1 MPGLPHFPPFSSFSP
16 CHSRRSPSPVSL
28 PSPCRQEPQPMA
40 QFTSPYAAMQVPS
53 YTNADRVEAEE
64 LHDLNY
70 RSFQQMGRQLS
81 MDGLE
86 VQLRAKDSIEKAA
99 LTANRPSQSLSK
111 T

>member
-1 MPGLPHFPPFSSFSP
+1 
-16 CHSRRSPSPVSL
+16 
-28 PSPCRQEPQPMA
+28 MA
-40 QFTSPYAAMQVPS
+40 QFTSPYATMQVPS

-99 LTANRPSQSLSK
+99 LTANRSSQMLPK
-111 T
+111 

>member
-1 MPGLPHFPPFSSFSP
+1 
-16 CHSRRSPSPVSL
+16 
-28 PSPCRQEPQPMA
+28 MA
-40 QFTSPYAAMQVPS
+40 QLSNPYASMQVPS

-86 VQLRAKDSIEKAA
+86 VQMRAKDSIEMAA
-99 LTANRPSQSLSK
+99 LSASRQSQTLSK
-111 T
+111 